1 MRIIYTLL
9 LFAIMAGATT
19 IATDAYAQ
27 SNTERIKA
35 IHETVISMNG
45 TLTSLVAPSDDDGIT
60 SSITSFGDILNEILV
75 AAQANQQTVS
85 ELASIMADMRTDL
98 SEVHAALSTQDG
110 TNLAG
115 DIDFL
120 ASTVTRNH
128 ATILDRL
135 DTIEA
140 TLSAIEGRLVSTP
153 TTGSPTVTPG
163 VTPGAT
169 LVRDDATLEVSAY
182 TYKASGT
189 QRTIGGET
197 VYDLDLTFSCTGP
210 ANIDTI
216 STNVKGST
224 HREIIPTAS
233 PHSTTDQNYLTVDGR
248 VLYDSKFESSG
259 SYLVFIRSVSFD
271 NLRSLATGDTL
282 DFESRQHEAGGQI
295 AASTRSAPGFSYEI
309 TVDYFADRNTTCA
322 IGTGTG
328 GIGGTGGTS
337 ALPRSD
343 TVLLDATLG
352 TGLIRNFNETISCN
366 NNPVDITSIETG
378 VVGWQSGLARFAEL
392 SLTFLDGSND
402 DTPDVEIDFNSGDGT
417 LVAPTYPISF
427 SNGDLRVSGKIP
439 NAENLLIE
447 IDYNTVR
454 GGSCSVVDN

>member
-1 MRIIYTLL
+1 MRIFYTLL

-35 IHETVISMNG
+35 IHETVLSMNG

-128 ATILDRL
+128 AAVLDRL

-140 TLSAIEGRLVSTP
+140 TLSAIQSGLASTP

-189 QRTIGGET
+189 QRTISGHT

-216 STNVKGST
+216 STNVRGFSS
-224 HREIIPTAS
+224 HPDIITTSVPNAN
-233 PHSTTDQNYLTVDGR
+233 TDQNYLRVDGR
-248 VLYDSKFESSG
+248 VLYDSKLESSG
-259 SYLVFIRSVSFD
+259 SYLAFIRSVSFD
-271 NLRSLATGDTL
+271 NLESLATGDTL
-282 DFESRQHEAGGQI
+282 DFESRQYEISNKI
-295 AASTRSAPGFSYEI
+295 ADSTRNAPGFNYEI
-309 TVDYFADRNTTCA
+309 TVEYFADRSTTCSITA
-322 IGTGTG
+322 GTGANPTG
-328 GIGGTGGTS
+328 
-337 ALPRSD
+337 ALPKSGSITLTPTLSTNGIIRTFSE
-343 TVLLDATLG
+343 TV
-352 TGLIRNFNETISCN
+352 SCN
-366 NNPVDITSIETG
+366 NNPVDITNIEIG
-378 VVGWQSGLARFAEL
+378 VPDWQQGLTRFANL
-392 SLTFLDGSND
+392 HLTFLDGSND
-402 DTPDVEIDFNSGDGT
+402 DTSDVVIEFDRDSSLTEPT
-417 LVAPTYPISF
+417 LVDPTYPISF
-427 SNGDLRVSGKIP
+427 SNGDLKVSGAIP
-439 NAENLLIE
+439 NADDVI
-447 IDYNTVR
+447 IKIYYDTVR
-454 GGSCSVVDN
+454 GGSCSKN

>member
-35 IHETVISMNG
+35 IHETVLSMNG
-45 TLTSLVAPSDDDGIT
+45 TLTALVAPSDDDGIT

-75 AAQANQQTVS
+75 VAQSNQQTVS

-110 TNLAG
+110 ANLAE
-115 DIDFL
+115 DIGFL
-120 ASTVTRNH
+120 TSTVNRNH
-128 ATILDRL
+128 AIVLDRL

-140 TLSAIEGRLVSTP
+140 TLSSIEGRLVSTP
-153 TTGSPTVTPG
+153 TTGSPTVAPG
-163 VTPGAT
+163 TT
-169 LVRDDATLEVSAY
+169 LVRDMVTQEVSAY
-182 TYKASGT
+182 TYKTNGI
-189 QRTIGGET
+189 QRTINGEE

-210 ANIDTI
+210 ANIDEI
-216 STNVKGST
+216 RTNVRGNT
-224 HREIIPTAS
+224 HREIISNAS
-233 PHSTTDQNYLTVDGR
+233 PHATTEQNYLTVDGR
-248 VLYDSKFESSG
+248 VLYDSRFEASSG

-271 NLRSLATGDTL
+271 NLESLATGDTL
-282 DFESRQHEAGGQI
+282 DFESRQHEVGGQI

-309 TVDYFADRNTTCA
+309 TVEYLADRNTTCA

-328 GIGGTGGTS
+328 SIGTTGTGVLPKSGTI
-337 ALPRSD
+337 
-343 TVLLDATLG
+343 LLDPTLG

-378 VVGWQSGLARFAEL
+378 VVGWQAGLARFAEL
-392 SLTFLDGSND
+392 TLTFLDGSND
-402 DTPDVEIDFNSGDGT
+402 DAADVEIDFNSDDGT

>member
-1 MRIIYTLL
+1 MRIIYSLL

-35 IHETVISMNG
+35 IHETVLSMNG

-75 AAQANQQTVS
+75 VAQSNQQTVT

-98 SEVHAALSTQDG
+98 SEVHAALSTQDD
-110 TNLAG
+110 TNLAE
-115 DIDFL
+115 DIGFL
-120 ASTVTRNH
+120 TSTVTRNH
-128 ATILDRL
+128 ATVLDRL

-140 TLSAIEGRLVSTP
+140 TLSAIEGKLVSTP

-163 VTPGAT
+163 TD
-169 LVRDDATLEVSAY
+169 LVRDDVTLEVSAY
-182 TYKASGT
+182 TYKTNGI
-189 QRTIGGET
+189 QRTIGGEE

-210 ANIDTI
+210 ANIATI
-216 STNVKGST
+216 RTDVRSSTT
-224 HREIIPTAS
+224 HPEIITNDR

-248 VLYDSKFESSG
+248 VLYDSKFEASSG
-259 SYLVFIRSVSFD
+259 SYLVFIRSVSFE
-271 NLRSLATGDTL
+271 NLESLATGDTL
-282 DFESRQHEAGGQI
+282 DFESRQHEVGTQI
-295 AASTRSAPGFSYEI
+295 ADSTRSAQGFSYEI
-309 TVDYFADRNTTCA
+309 TVEYFADRSTTCS

-328 GIGGTGGTS
+328 SIGTTGTG
-337 ALPRSD
+337 ALPKSGSI
-343 TVLLDATLG
+343 TLTPTLG
-352 TGLIRNFNETISCN
+352 TGLIRTFTETISCN

-378 VVGWQSGLARFAEL
+378 VVGWQGGLVRFAEL
-392 SLTFLDGSND
+392 TLTFLDGSND
-402 DTPDVEIDFNSGDGT
+402 DTPDVTIDFNSDGT

-427 SNGDLRVSGKIP
+427 SNVDLKVSGKLP
-439 NAENLLIE
+439 NAENVIIE

-454 GGSCSVVDN
+454 GGSCSEAN

>member
-1 MRIIYTLL
+1 MRIFYTLL

-75 AAQANQQTVS
+75 VAKSNQQTVS

-98 SEVHAALSTQDG
+98 SEVHAALSSQDG
-110 TNLAG
+110 TDLAG
-115 DIDFL
+115 NIDFL

-128 ATILDRL
+128 AAVLDRL

-140 TLSAIEGRLVSTP
+140 TLSVIQSSLANTP

-163 VTPGAT
+163 GG

-189 QRTIGGET
+189 QRTINGLP

-210 ANIDTI
+210 ANIATI
-216 STNVKGST
+216 STDVRSANTHPDIITNSNPVAST
-224 HREIIPTAS
+224 N
-233 PHSTTDQNYLTVDGR
+233 QNYLRVDGR

-271 NLRSLATGDTL
+271 NLESLATGDTL
-282 DFESRQHEAGGQI
+282 DFESRQYESGNRI
-295 AASTRSAPGFSYEI
+295 ADSTRSTPGFNYEI
-309 TVDYFADRNTTCA
+309 TVEYFADRNTTCSITA
-322 IGTGTG
+322 GTGANPAGALPKSGSITLTPTLSTG
-328 GIGGTGGTS
+328 GI
-337 ALPRSD
+337 
-343 TVLLDATLG
+343 
-352 TGLIRNFNETISCN
+352 IRTFSETISCN
-366 NNPVDITSIETG
+366 NNPADITNMEIA
-378 VVGWQSGLARFAEL
+378 VLPDWQQGLGGFAHL
-392 SLTFLDGSND
+392 YLTFLDRSND
-402 DTPDVEIDFNSGDGT
+402 DTPDVEIDFNDDGT
-417 LVAPTYPISF
+417 LVDPSYPISF
-427 SNGDLRVSGKIP
+427 SSGDLKISGDIP
-439 NAENLLIE
+439 NADDVIIE
-447 IDYNTVR
+447 IYYDTVR
-454 GGSCSVVDN
+454 GGSCSKN